1 MAQIL
6 KEETSL
12 FDAGSKRI
20 LGGIGAIILGVLI
33 LYFTQ
38 QGLIGIGVLIIGLV
52 VVKQGGAF
60 WTGSEGEDLVTDLL
74 EHMPDNWY
82 IINDMVVGPSH
93 IDHIVVCPKGVYT
106 IETKN
111 YRGTIYGNAN
121 ERSWMQVFPNGS
133 KFDFYNPVKQGNKHS
148 LELSKYLEEN
158 NLKSWVNTVVVFPS
172 DEVTLKVYSPKT
184 KVLYLKELAA
194 YFMEQKDTLDQK
206 FCDEVVECIQK
217 LVPKEEEGVSQNN

>member
-12 FDAGSKRI
+12 SEAGGKRI
-20 LGGIGAIILGVLI
+20 LGGIGAIILGILI

-38 QGLIGIGVLIIGLV
+38 QGLIGVGILIIGLII
-52 VVKQGGAF
+52 VKQGSAF
-60 WTGSEGEDLVTDLL
+60 WKGSEGEDLVTGLL

-82 IINDMVVGPSH
+82 IINDMVVGSSQ

-121 ERSWMQVFPNGS
+121 DQYWMQVFPNGS
-133 KFDFYNPVKQGNKHS
+133 EYDFYNPVKQGNKHS

-158 NLKSWVNTVVVFPS
+158 NLKSWVNTVVVFPG

-194 YFMEQKDTLDQK
+194 YFMEQRDTLDQK
-206 FCDEVVECIQK
+206 FCDDVVECIQK
-217 LVPKEEEGVSQNN
+217 LVPKEESVSQNN